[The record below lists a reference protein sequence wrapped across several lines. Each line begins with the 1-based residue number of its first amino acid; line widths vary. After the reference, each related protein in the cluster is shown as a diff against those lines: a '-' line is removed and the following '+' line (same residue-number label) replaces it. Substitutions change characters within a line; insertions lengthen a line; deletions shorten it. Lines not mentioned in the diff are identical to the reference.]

1 MSPPQT
7 RLPGELA
14 MELEGL
20 ATEYEAD
27 LMFYQQ
33 EGTDS
38 ETEGDDDNAEPLR
51 PLRNFPA
58 VALITAIHSFLE
70 VCAPCLY
77 EHCGARGPDQ
87 LCCLREPPRT
97 VPFRRATPLWSPI
110 CPHGCS
116 THPSGHED
124 SGCSPSRAVNGR
136 PTLLLL
142 GRAVSSE

>member
-1 MSPPQT
+1 
-7 RLPGELA
+7 

-38 ETEGDDDNAEPLR
+38 ETEDDEDNAEPLR

-70 VCAPCLY
+70 VCAHCLH

-87 LCCLREPPRT
+87 LCCLRNPPGT
-97 VPFRRATPLWSPI
+97 VPLRRAPPLCSPI
-110 CPHGCS
+110 QPYGWC
-116 THPSGHED
+116 THPSCHEY
-124 SGCSPSRAVNGR
+124 SGCPPSRASNGR
-136 PTLLLL
+136 STMFLL
-142 GRAVSSE
+142 GRAVTLQ